1 MGKPEKNLK
10 IVGKKINE
18 KNKYKN
24 RGTGTPRGKWEQTV
38 NLLVRIGAGSH
49 LRRFDS
55 FSVHSVKELQE
66 KGVHVNLEADYLK
79 ECLELS
85 PVAIQAEFCRM
96 AGDVAFW
103 NEEYRKVYK
112 TFWCKKV
119 EFERLESRLS
129 LETRTMLENADSKTR
144 VTEALVESTMKAG
157 SQEWI
162 KGRLELVEADCERV
176 RLVGILES
184 LRDKKD
190 MLVSLGAHL
199 REEMA
204 GDPMLK
210 THMRNQHESDMG

>member
-1 MGKPEKNLK
+1 M
-10 IVGKKINE
+10 
-18 KNKYKN
+18 
-24 RGTGTPRGKWEQTV
+24 
-38 NLLVRIGAGSH
+38 
-49 LRRFDS
+49 
-55 FSVHSVKELQE
+55 
-66 KGVHVNLEADYLK
+66 NLEADYLK

-96 AGDVAFW
+96 ASDVAFW

-112 TFWCKKV
+112 TFWVKKV

-176 RLVGILES
+176 KLLGILES

-210 THMRNQHESDMG
+210 THMRNQHDSDVERG